1 MLTTLSIIF
10 LVLSLPFLV
19 QVGRHRNIFSTP
31 PNLTSLRRTI
41 SVPSITTRRR
51 GGGDG
56 GAEDGR
62 PRGKRRATDGAEMVN
77 SSTRILQDA
86 AVAAEPE
93 EDDGMLS
100 DTSAESYVRFG
111 RGMTYVDKKIGGG
124 ILSSSI
130 DQR

>member
-1 MLTTLSIIF
+1 MLTALSIIF

-41 SVPSITTRRR
+41 SVPTITTRRR
-51 GGGDG
+51 GGG

-62 PRGKRRATDGAEMVN
+62 PRGKRRATEGAEMVN
-77 SSTRILQDA
+77 SSARILQDA

-100 DTSAESYVRFG
+100 DTSVESYVRFG

>member
-1 MLTTLSIIF
+1 
-10 LVLSLPFLV
+10 
-19 QVGRHRNIFSTP
+19 
-31 PNLTSLRRTI
+31 
-41 SVPSITTRRR
+41 
-51 GGGDG
+51 
-56 GAEDGR
+56 
-62 PRGKRRATDGAEMVN
+62 MVN
-77 SSTRILQDA
+77 SSARILQDA

-100 DTSAESYVRFG
+100 DTSVESYVRFG